1 MKFAM
6 VGVLLAAVCLQ
17 GGCAKYWYGEGK
29 SFEQTRYDLAACHAE
44 AMRYSDASRTQGL
57 GGFEQKFVRECM
69 EQKGYHLVQEKE
81 LPTRVRR
88 ESSPVFGLPGVAGT
102 ID

>member
-1 MKFAM
+1 MKFAIA
-6 VGVLLAAVCLQ
+6 GVLFVAVCTL
-17 GGCAKYWYGEGK
+17 GGCTKYRYREGK
-29 SFEQTRYDLAACHAE
+29 SFKQTRYDLAACHAE

-57 GGFEQKFVRECM
+57 DGFEQNSVRECM
-69 EQKGYHLVQEKE
+69 ERKGYHLVQEKE

-88 ESSPVFGLPGVAGT
+88 ESSPVFGLPGLAGT